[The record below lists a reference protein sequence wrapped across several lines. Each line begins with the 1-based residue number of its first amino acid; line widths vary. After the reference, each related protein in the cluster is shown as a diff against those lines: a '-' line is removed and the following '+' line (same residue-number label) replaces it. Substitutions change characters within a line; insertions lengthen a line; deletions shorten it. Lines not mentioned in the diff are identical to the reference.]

1 MTRKSG
7 LAFVPHLPS
16 PPYPTTAYARVVSSK
31 PPWTDTTIKFD
42 MRISVFVF
50 LLLTTLSCSGQ
61 NYKPSIVVLSPYETI
76 YDSTLLTEIE
86 TYFFE
91 GYSTPEDEKKFQE
104 ELKDKPENIAIMKFA
119 EWNFRETKDFA
130 SMQTM
135 SFYGMIS
142 YRIHGMTDKLLVFP
156 SRNRSSGQESELRL
170 IAKRH
175 EVRWVINPVSL
186 HCYSKN
192 GQKLTTVK
200 LQIFDGQKG
209 KVILSKDYTGDS
221 KNPGLEFTCNDGS
234 LACTTNNILR
244 QSLDEILVLIMRD

>member
-1 MTRKSG
+1 
-7 LAFVPHLPS
+7 
-16 PPYPTTAYARVVSSK
+16 
-31 PPWTDTTIKFD
+31 
-42 MRISVFVF
+42 MRIIVFVF
-50 LLLTTLSCSGQ
+50 LLVTTSICRGQ
-61 NYKPSIVVLSPYETI
+61 NHKPSVVILSPYETT

-86 TYFFE
+86 TYYFE

-130 SMQTM
+130 SMLTM

-142 YRIHGMTDKLLVFP
+142 YKLFGITDKLLVFP

-175 EVRWVINPVSL
+175 QVRWVINPVSL
-186 HCYSKN
+186 RSYSKN
-192 GQKLTTVK
+192 GQKFTTIK

-209 KVILSKDYTGDS
+209 KVILSKNYTGDS

-234 LACTTNNILR
+234 LSCTTNNILR
-244 QSLDEILVLIMRD
+244 QSLDEILTLIMRD

>member
-1 MTRKSG
+1 
-7 LAFVPHLPS
+7 
-16 PPYPTTAYARVVSSK
+16 
-31 PPWTDTTIKFD
+31 
-42 MRISVFVF
+42 MRIIIFVF
-50 LLLTTLSCSGQ
+50 LLVTTSICRGQ
-61 NYKPSIVVLSPYETI
+61 NHKPSVVILSPYETT

-86 TYFFE
+86 TYYFE

-142 YRIHGMTDKLLVFP
+142 YKLFGITDKLLVFP

-175 EVRWVINPVSL
+175 QVRWVINPVSL
-186 HCYSKN
+186 RSYSKN
-192 GQKLTTVK
+192 GQKFTTIK

-209 KVILSKDYTGDS
+209 KVILSKNYTGDS

-234 LACTTNNILR
+234 LSCTTNNILR
-244 QSLDEILVLIMRD
+244 QSLDEILALIMRD